1 MKNYMYNSLVGL
13 VAAFLLMVSLKAA
26 GQKNELAFLQ
36 NSVENYTKNNLQE
49 KLYVHTD
56 KNFYV
61 ANEICWFKIYNV
73 DAIFNKPLNISKVAY
88 VELIDNNNK
97 AVWQEKIALTE
108 GTGNG
113 SILIPNAIT
122 TGNYTLRAYTNWM
135 KNFNASFFFEKK
147 ISILNPSLTQENNY
161 TPSKENYSIQIFPEG
176 GNLVAGQLA
185 KVAFKIADQF
195 GKGIQAKGYLL
206 NEKGDTIT
214 KCNTSSLG
222 IGSMGMGSFTFTPQS
237 NQGYSLSLTTNDD
250 KIINQKLPNIFEKGY
265 TLSINNSGAESSLND
280 NTSTINISIAGVQ
293 FENTSIYLLV
303 HSRGIVSHT
312 AAGQIKNGSCN
323 LAIDKSTLNEGI
335 NIFTLFNQAKE
346 PVCERLYFS
355 YPKNVLETSLEIES
369 PILEKRRKVNLQIS
383 TKQRGNTFFTAA
395 NASMAVYKIDSIQS
409 LDDNNIQNYIW
420 LNSDLVGR
428 IENPGTYFQNVNNN
442 TLLAMDQLML
452 VNGWRRFKWEN
463 VLANATPSFKYLP
476 EYAGSIIT
484 GKMVQKGTTT
494 PAKEITGFI
503 AMPSKNTLFKAGI
516 SGENGNIKFEFPQL
530 YNDGQLILQA
540 DSSKYNAHK
549 IEIDNPFYVSKNN
562 SQLIEP
568 IMLPK
573 LNKEIIQQLNSSIE
587 IQNHFKA
594 DYLNR
599 FQSPIVD
606 SNAFYYKPDYTY
618 YLDLYA
624 RFTTMEEVIREYV
637 TPLSLSKNEGRF
649 QLAIYDNQNKRFF
662 DKAPLVL
669 LDGVPILNMDKFIE
683 YDPLKIRKLEVVS
696 RTYFSGNMAFNGI
709 ANFITYNG
717 KMEGYELDPR
727 ATLIDYKGLQIQREF
742 MAPVYENQ
750 AQIDSRSPDFRHLL
764 HWSANINTSTKGK
777 INTSFYTSD
786 LAGKYAIVVQ
796 GISKQGQPLYK
807 EITFIVQ

>member
-1 MKNYMYNSLVGL
+1 MKQYLYKSLVGL
-13 VAAFLLMVSLKAA
+13 LAAFLLMLSLQVA
-26 GQKNELAFLQ
+26 GQNKELSFLQ
-36 NSVENYTKNNLQE
+36 NSVENFTQNNLQE

-61 ANEICWFKIYNV
+61 TNEICWFKIYNV
-73 DAIFNKPLNISKVAY
+73 DAIFNKPLNLSKVAY
-88 VELIDNNNK
+88 LELIDNKNK
-97 AVWQEKIALTE
+97 AVWQEKIALNE

-113 SILIPNAIT
+113 SILIPTSIA

-135 KNFNASFFFEKK
+135 KNFNEGFFFEKK

-176 GNLVAGQLA
+176 GNLVLGQAA
-185 KVAFKIADQF
+185 KLAFKIVNQF
-195 GKGIQAKGYLL
+195 GKGVQAKGYLI
-206 NEKGDTIT
+206 NGKGDTIT
-214 KCNTSSLG
+214 KCNTSSIG
-222 IGSMGMGSFTFTPQS
+222 IGSMGMGSFTFTPQA

-250 KIINQKLPNIFEKGY
+250 KIINQKLPNVFEKGY
-265 TLSINNSGAESSLND
+265 TLSLGNSAVNASNKINVK
-280 NTSTINISIAGVQ
+280 IAGIEL
-293 FENTSIYLLV
+293 ENTNVYLLV
-303 HSRGIVSHT
+303 HARGIVSHT
-312 AAGQIKNGSCN
+312 IAGQIKNGSCT
-323 LAIDKSTLNEGI
+323 LAIEKSTLNEGI
-335 NIFTLFNQAKE
+335 NIFTLFNQAQE
-346 PVCERLYFS
+346 PVCERLYFN
-355 YPKNVLETSLEIES
+355 YPKNVLETSLELES
-369 PILEKRRKVNLQIS
+369 PILEKRRKVNLQIA
-383 TKQRGNTFFTAA
+383 TKQGINGYAAA

-420 LNSDLVGR
+420 LSSDLTGS
-428 IENPGTYFQNVNNN
+428 IENPASYFQNNETN
-442 TLLAMDQLML
+442 TLLAMDELML

-463 VLANATPSFKYLP
+463 VLANTSPSFKYLP

-484 GKMVQKGTTT
+484 GKMVQKGTNT
-494 PAKEITGFI
+494 PVKEIAGFI

-516 SGENGNIKFEFPQL
+516 SDENGNIKFEFPQL

-540 DSSKYNAHK
+540 DSSKYNANK
-549 IEIDNPFYVSKNN
+549 IEIDNPFYISKNN

-573 LNKEIIQQLNSSIE
+573 LNKEIIQQLNSNIE
-587 IQNHFKA
+587 IQNHFKV
-594 DYLNR
+594 DYQNH
-599 FQSPIVD
+599 FQSPTID

-637 TPLSLSKNEGRF
+637 TPLTLTKNEGRF
-649 QLAIYDNQNKRFF
+649 QLAVYDDQNKHFF

-764 HWSANINTSTKGK
+764 NWSPNINTSKKGK
-777 INTSFYTSD
+777 INTAFYTSD
-786 LAGKYAIVVQ
+786 VAGKYAIVIQ
-796 GISKQGQPLYK
+796 GITKEGQPIYK
-807 EITFIVQ
+807 QTTFTVK

>member
-1 MKNYMYNSLVGL
+1 MKQQIYNSMVGL
-13 VAAFLLMVSLKAA
+13 MAAFLLMISFQAS
-26 GQKNELAFLQ
+26 GQKSELIFLQ

-88 VELIDNNNK
+88 LELIDNNGK
-97 AVWQEKIALTE
+97 AVWQEKIALKE
-108 GTGNG
+108 GSGNG
-113 SILIPNAIT
+113 SILIPSVIT

-161 TPSKENYSIQIFPEG
+161 TPTKEIYSIQIFPEG
-176 GNLVAGQLA
+176 GNLVAGQLS
-185 KVAFKIADQF
+185 KVAFKITNQF

-214 KCNTSSLG
+214 QCNTSSIG
-222 IGSMGMGSFTFTPQS
+222 IGSMGMGSFTFTPQT
-237 NQGYSLSLTTNDD
+237 NQGYSLSLTSNDD
-250 KIINQKLPNIFEKGY
+250 KIINQKLPNVFNKGY
-265 TLSINNSGAESSLND
+265 TLSLGNSATD
-280 NTSTINISIAGVQ
+280 ATSTINISIAGLQ
-293 FENTSIYLLV
+293 LENTSVYLLV
-303 HSRGIVSHT
+303 HARGIVSHT
-312 AAGQIKNGSCN
+312 IASQIMNGSSS
-323 LAIDKSTLNEGI
+323 LSIDKTALNEGI

-346 PVCERLYFS
+346 PVCERLYFN
-355 YPKNVLETSLEIES
+355 YPKNVLETSLELES
-369 PILEKRRKVNLQIS
+369 AVLAKRRKVNLQIAA
-383 TKQRGNTFFTAA
+383 KHGMNGFTAA
-395 NASMAVYKIDSIQS
+395 NASMAVYKIDSIQN
-409 LDDNNIQNYIW
+409 LDDHTIQNYIW
-420 LNSDLVGR
+420 LHSDLVGS
-428 IENPGTYFQNVNNN
+428 IENPGAYFQNVNTN

-452 VNGWRRFKWEN
+452 VNGYRRFKWEN

-476 EYAGSIIT
+476 ELAGSIIT
-484 GKMVQKGTTT
+484 GKMVQKGTNT
-494 PAKEITGFI
+494 AVKDITGFVS
-503 AMPSKNTLFKAGI
+503 MPSKNTLFKAGI
-516 SGENGNIKFEFPQL
+516 SDENGHIQFEFPQL

-540 DSSKYNAHK
+540 DSSKYYAHK
-549 IEIDNPFYVSKNN
+549 IEIDNPFYTSKNN

-568 IMLPK
+568 IILPK
-573 LNKEIIQQLNSSIE
+573 LNKEIIQQLNSNIE

-599 FQSPIVD
+599 FQAPSLD

-637 TPLSLSKNEGRF
+637 TPMTLSKNRGRF
-649 QLAIYDNQNKRFF
+649 QLAVYDDQNKRFF

-696 RTYFSGNMAFNGI
+696 RTYFLGNLAFNGI
-709 ANFITYNG
+709 ANFLTYDG

-764 HWSANINTSTKGK
+764 HWSANINTSSKGK
-777 INTSFYTSD
+777 INTAFYTSD
-786 LAGKYAIVVQ
+786 VPGKYAIVLQ

-807 EITFIVQ
+807 EITFIVK

>member
-1 MKNYMYNSLVGL
+1 MKKYIYNSLVGL
-13 VAAFLLMVSLKAA
+13 VAAFLLMVSLQVA
-26 GQKNELAFLQ
+26 GQNKELLTLQ

-97 AVWQEKIALTE
+97 AVWQEKIALNE

-113 SILIPNAIT
+113 SILIPSAIV

-185 KVAFKIADQF
+185 KVAFKIANQF

-222 IGSMGMGSFTFTPQS
+222 IGSMGMGSFTFTPQTS
-237 NQGYSLSLTTNDD
+237 QGYSLSLTTNDD
-250 KIINQKLPNIFEKGY
+250 KIINQKLPNVFEKGY
-265 TLSINNSGAESSLND
+265 TLSLGNSAAEVSPND
-280 NTSTINISIAGVQ
+280 NASSINISIAGLQ
-293 FENTSIYLLV
+293 LENTSVYLLV
-303 HSRGIVSHT
+303 HARGIVSHT
-312 AAGQIKNGSCN
+312 IAGQIKNGSCN
-323 LAIDKSTLNEGI
+323 LTIDKSKLNEGI
-335 NIFTLFNQAKE
+335 NIFTLFNQAQE

-383 TKQRGNTFFTAA
+383 TKGGNTFTAA

-503 AMPSKNTLFKAGI
+503 AMPGKNTLFKAGI
-516 SGENGNIKFEFPQL
+516 SDENGHIQFEFPQL

-549 IEIDNPFYVSKNN
+549 IEIDNPFYISKNN

-573 LNKEIIQQLNSSIE
+573 LNKEIIQELNSNVE

-599 FQSPIVD
+599 FQSPTID

-649 QLAIYDNQNKRFF
+649 QLAVYDDQNKRFF

-750 AQIDSRSPDFRHLL
+750 AQIDNRSPDFRHLL
-764 HWSANINTSTKGK
+764 HWSANINTSSKGK
-777 INTSFYTSD
+777 INTAFYTSD
-786 LAGKYAIVVQ
+786 LAGKYAIVLQ

>member
-1 MKNYMYNSLVGL
+1 MKQHIYNSMVGL
-13 VAAFLLMVSLKAA
+13 MAAFLLMISLQAA
-26 GQKNELAFLQ
+26 GQKNELIFLQ

-49 KLYVHTD
+49 KIYVHTD

-113 SILIPNAIT
+113 SILIPSAIA

-161 TPSKENYSIQIFPEG
+161 TPTKENYSIQIFPEG
-176 GNLVAGQLA
+176 GNLVAGQFS
-185 KVAFKIADQF
+185 KVAFKIVNQF

-214 KCNTSSLG
+214 SCNTSSLG
-222 IGSMGMGSFTFTPQS
+222 IGSMGMGSFTFTPQA
-237 NQGYSLSLTTNDD
+237 NQGYGLSLTTNDD
-250 KIINQKLPNIFEKGY
+250 KIINQKLPNVFDKGY
-265 TLSINNSGAESSLND
+265 TLSLGNSAAAVSPND
-280 NTSTINISIAGVQ
+280 NASRVNISIAGLAL
-293 FENTSIYLLV
+293 ENTSVYLLV
-303 HSRGIVSHT
+303 HARGIVSH
-312 AAGQIKNGSCN
+312 AIAGQIKNGSSN
-323 LAIDKSTLNEGI
+323 LTIDKSTLNEGI

-346 PVCERLYFS
+346 PVCERLYFN

-369 PILEKRRKVNLQIS
+369 PVLAKRRKVNLQIA
-383 TKQRGNTFFTAA
+383 TKQGINGFTAA

-409 LDDNNIQNYIW
+409 LDENNIQNYIW

-428 IENPGTYFQNVNNN
+428 IENPGAYFQNVNNN

-452 VNGWRRFKWEN
+452 VNGYRRFKWEN
-463 VLANATPSFKYLP
+463 VLANTTPSFKYLP

-494 PAKEITGFI
+494 AAKEVTGFVS
-503 AMPSKNTLFKAGI
+503 MPSKNTLFKAGI
-516 SGENGNIKFEFPQL
+516 SDENGHIQFEFPQL

-549 IEIDNPFYVSKNN
+549 IEIDNPFYISKNN

-573 LNKEIIQQLNSSIE
+573 LNKEIIQQLNSNVE
-587 IQNHFKA
+587 IQNYFKA

-599 FQSPIVD
+599 FQSPSLD

-637 TPLSLSKNEGRF
+637 TPITLSKNEGRF
-649 QLAIYDNQNKRFF
+649 QLAVYDDQNKRFF

-669 LDGVPILNMDKFIE
+669 LDGVPILNIDKFIE

-696 RTYFSGNMAFNGI
+696 RTYFSGDLAFNGI

-742 MAPVYENQ
+742 IAPVYENQ
-750 AQIDSRSPDFRHLL
+750 AQIDNRSPDFRHLL
-764 HWSANINTSTKGK
+764 HWSANINTSSKGK
-777 INTSFYTSD
+777 INTAFYTSD
-786 LAGKYAIVVQ
+786 LPGKYAIVLQ

>member
-1 MKNYMYNSLVGL
+1 MKQQIYNSMVGL
-13 VAAFLLMVSLKAA
+13 VSAFLLMISLQVS
-26 GQKNELAFLQ
+26 GQKSELIFLE
-36 NSVENYTKNNLQE
+36 NSLENYTKNNLQE
-49 KLYVHTD
+49 KLFVHTD

-88 VELIDNNNK
+88 LELIDNNGK
-97 AVWQEKIALTE
+97 SVWQEKIALKE

-113 SILIPNAIT
+113 SILIPSVIA
-122 TGNYTLRAYTNWM
+122 TGNYTLRTYTNWM

-161 TPSKENYSIQIFPEG
+161 TPTKENYSIQIFPEG
-176 GNLVAGQLA
+176 GNLVAGQLS
-185 KVAFKIADQF
+185 KVAFKITNQF

-214 KCNTSSLG
+214 QCNTSSIG
-222 IGSMGMGSFTFTPQS
+222 IGSMGMGSFTFTPQI
-237 NQGYSLSLTTNDD
+237 NQGYSLSLTTNDE
-250 KIINQKLPNIFEKGY
+250 KIINQKLPNVFNKGY
-265 TLSINNSGAESSLND
+265 TLSLGNSATD
-280 NTSTINISIAGVQ
+280 ATSTINISIAGLQ
-293 FENTSIYLLV
+293 LENTNVYLLV
-303 HSRGIVSHT
+303 HARGIVSHT
-312 AAGQIKNGSCN
+312 IAGQIINGSSS
-323 LAIDKSTLNEGI
+323 LTIDKSALNEGI

-346 PVCERLYFS
+346 PVCERLYFN
-355 YPKNVLETSLEIES
+355 YPKNVLETSLELES
-369 PILEKRRKVNLQIS
+369 AVLAKRRKVNLQIAA
-383 TKQRGNTFFTAA
+383 KHGMNGFTAA
-395 NASMAVYKIDSIQS
+395 NASMAVYKIDSIQN
-409 LDDNNIQNYIW
+409 LDDHTIQNYIW
-420 LNSDLVGR
+420 LHSDLVGS
-428 IENPGTYFQNVNNN
+428 IENPGAYFQNVNTN

-452 VNGWRRFKWEN
+452 VNGYRRFKWEN

-476 EYAGSIIT
+476 ELAGSIIT
-484 GKMVQKGTTT
+484 GKMVQKGTNT
-494 PAKEITGFI
+494 AVKDITGFVS
-503 AMPSKNTLFKAGI
+503 MPSKNTLFKAGI
-516 SGENGNIKFEFPQL
+516 SDENGHIQFEFPQL

-540 DSSKYNAHK
+540 DSSKYYAHK
-549 IEIDNPFYVSKNN
+549 IEIDNPFYTSKNN

-568 IMLPK
+568 IILPK
-573 LNKEIIQQLNSSIE
+573 LNKELIQQLNSNIE

-599 FQSPIVD
+599 FQAPSLD

-637 TPLSLSKNEGRF
+637 TPMTLSKNRGRF
-649 QLAIYDNQNKRFF
+649 QLAVYDDQNKRFF

-696 RTYFSGNMAFNGI
+696 RTYFLGNLAFNGI
-709 ANFITYNG
+709 ANFLTYDG

-727 ATLIDYKGLQIQREF
+727 ATLIDYKGLQVQREF

-764 HWSANINTSTKGK
+764 HWSANINTSSKGK
-777 INTSFYTSD
+777 INAAFYTSD
-786 LAGKYAIVVQ
+786 VPGKYAIVLQ

-807 EITFIVQ
+807 EITFIVK

>member
-1 MKNYMYNSLVGL
+1 MYNSLVGL

>member
-1 MKNYMYNSLVGL
+1 MKKYIYNSLVGL

-26 GQKNELAFLQ
+26 GQNKELLTLQ

-97 AVWQEKIALTE
+97 AVWQEKIALNE

-113 SILIPNAIT
+113 SILIPSAIV

-161 TPSKENYSIQIFPEG
+161 TPIKENYSIQIFPEG

-185 KVAFKIADQF
+185 KVAFKIANQF

-222 IGSMGMGSFTFTPQS
+222 IGSMGMGSFTFTPQTS
-237 NQGYSLSLTTNDD
+237 QGYSLSLTTNDD
-250 KIINQKLPNIFEKGY
+250 KIINEKLPNVFEKGY
-265 TLSINNSGAESSLND
+265 TLSLGNSAAEVSPND
-280 NTSTINISIAGVQ
+280 NTSTINISIAGLQ
-293 FENTSIYLLV
+293 LENTSVYLLV
-303 HSRGIVSHT
+303 HARGIVSHT
-312 AAGQIKNGSCN
+312 IAGQIKNGSCN
-323 LAIDKSTLNEGI
+323 LTIDKSKLNEGI

-383 TKQRGNTFFTAA
+383 TKQGGNIFTAA

-420 LNSDLVGR
+420 LNSDLIGR

-476 EYAGSIIT
+476 ELTGSIIT

-516 SGENGNIKFEFPQL
+516 SDENGHIQFEFPQL

-549 IEIDNPFYVSKNN
+549 IEIDNPFYISKNN

-573 LNKEIIQQLNSSIE
+573 LNKEIIQELNTNVE

-599 FQSPIVD
+599 FQSPTID

-742 MAPVYENQ
+742 IAPVYENQ
-750 AQIDSRSPDFRHLL
+750 AQIDNRSPDFRHLL
-764 HWSANINTSTKGK
+764 HWSANINTSSKGK
-777 INTSFYTSD
+777 INTAFYTSD
-786 LAGKYAIVVQ
+786 LAGKYAIVLQ

-807 EITFIVQ
+807 EITFIVE

>member
-1 MKNYMYNSLVGL
+1 MKQQIYNSMVGL
-13 VAAFLLMVSLKAA
+13 VATFLLMISLQVS
-26 GQKNELAFLQ
+26 GQKSELTFLQ
-36 NSVENYTKNNLQE
+36 NSFENYTKNNLQE

-88 VELIDNNNK
+88 LELIDNNGK
-97 AVWQEKIALTE
+97 AVWQEKIALKE

-113 SILIPNAIT
+113 SILIPSVIAT
-122 TGNYTLRAYTNWM
+122 SNYTLRAYTNWM

-161 TPSKENYSIQIFPEG
+161 TPTKENYSIQIFPEG
-176 GNLVAGQLA
+176 GNLVAGQLS
-185 KVAFKIADQF
+185 KVAFKITNQF

-214 KCNTSSLG
+214 QCNTSSLG
-222 IGSMGMGSFTFTPQS
+222 IGSMGMGSFTFTPQI

-250 KIINQKLPNIFEKGY
+250 KIINQKLPNIFNKGY
-265 TLSINNSGAESSLND
+265 TLSLGNSATD
-280 NTSTINISIAGVQ
+280 ATSTINISIAGLQ
-293 FENTSIYLLV
+293 LENTNVYLLV
-303 HSRGIVSHT
+303 HARGIVSHT
-312 AAGQIKNGSCN
+312 IAGQIINGSSS
-323 LAIDKSTLNEGI
+323 LTIDKSALNEGI

-346 PVCERLYFS
+346 PVCERLYFN
-355 YPKNVLETSLEIES
+355 YPKNVLETSLELES
-369 PILEKRRKVNLQIS
+369 TVLAKRRKVNLQIAA
-383 TKQRGNTFFTAA
+383 KHGMNGFTAA
-395 NASMAVYKIDSIQS
+395 NASMAVYKIDSIQN
-409 LDDNNIQNYIW
+409 LDDHTIQNYIW
-420 LNSDLVGR
+420 LNSDLVGS
-428 IENPGTYFQNVNNN
+428 IENPGAYFQNVNTN

-452 VNGWRRFKWEN
+452 VNGYRRFKWEN

-476 EYAGSIIT
+476 ELAGSIIT
-484 GKMVQKGTTT
+484 GKMVQKGTNT
-494 PAKEITGFI
+494 AVKDITGFVS
-503 AMPSKNTLFKAGI
+503 MPSKNTLFKAGI
-516 SGENGNIKFEFPQL
+516 SDENGHIQFEFPQL

-540 DSSKYNAHK
+540 DSSKYYAHK
-549 IEIDNPFYVSKNN
+549 IEIDNPFYISKNN

-573 LNKEIIQQLNSSIE
+573 LNKEIIQQLNSNIE

-599 FQSPIVD
+599 FQIPSLD

-637 TPLSLSKNEGRF
+637 TPMTLSKNRGRY
-649 QLAIYDNQNKRFF
+649 QLAVYDDQNKRFF

-696 RTYFSGNMAFNGI
+696 RTYFLGNLAFSGI
-709 ANFITYNG
+709 ANFITYDG

-742 MAPVYENQ
+742 IAPVYENQ

-764 HWSANINTSTKGK
+764 HWSANINTSSKGK
-777 INTSFYTSD
+777 INTAFYTSD
-786 LAGKYAIVVQ
+786 VPGKYAIVLQ

-807 EITFIVQ
+807 EITFSVK

>member
-1 MKNYMYNSLVGL
+1 MKKQIYNSMVGL
-13 VAAFLLMVSLKAA
+13 MAAFLLMISFQAS
-26 GQKNELAFLQ
+26 GQKSELIFLQ

-49 KLYVHTD
+49 KLFVHTD

-61 ANEICWFKIYNV
+61 TNEICWFKIYNV

-88 VELIDNNNK
+88 LELIDNNGK
-97 AVWQEKIALTE
+97 AVWQEKIALKE

-113 SILIPNAIT
+113 SILMPSVIA

-135 KNFNASFFFEKK
+135 KNFNTSFFFEKK

-161 TPSKENYSIQIFPEG
+161 TPTKESYSIQIFPEG
-176 GNLVAGQLA
+176 GNLVAGQLS
-185 KVAFKIADQF
+185 KVAFKITNQF

-214 KCNTSSLG
+214 QCNTSAIG
-222 IGSMGMGSFTFTPQS
+222 IGSMGMGSFTFTPQT
-237 NQGYSLSLTTNDD
+237 NQGYSLSLTTNDE
-250 KIINQKLPNIFEKGY
+250 KIINQKLPNIFNKGY
-265 TLSINNSGAESSLND
+265 TLSLGNSATDAS
-280 NTSTINISIAGVQ
+280 STINISIAGLQ
-293 FENTSIYLLV
+293 LENTNVYLLV
-303 HSRGIVSHT
+303 HARGIVSHT
-312 AAGQIKNGSCN
+312 IAGQIINGSSS
-323 LAIDKSTLNEGI
+323 LSIDKNALNEGI

-346 PVCERLYFS
+346 PVCERLYFN
-355 YPKNVLETSLEIES
+355 YPKNVLETSLELES
-369 PILEKRRKVNLQIS
+369 AVLAKRRKVNLQIAA
-383 TKQRGNTFFTAA
+383 KHGMNGFTAA
-395 NASMAVYKIDSIQS
+395 NASMAVYKIDSIQN
-409 LDDNNIQNYIW
+409 LDDHTIQNYIW
-420 LNSDLVGR
+420 LNSELVGS
-428 IENPGTYFQNVNNN
+428 IENPGAYFQNINNN

-452 VNGWRRFKWEN
+452 VNGYRRFKWEN

-476 EYAGSIIT
+476 ELAGSIIT
-484 GKMVQKGTTT
+484 GKMVQKGTNT
-494 PAKEITGFI
+494 AVKDITGFVS
-503 AMPSKNTLFKAGI
+503 MPSKNTLFKAGI
-516 SGENGNIKFEFPQL
+516 SDENGHIQFEFPQL

-540 DSSKYNAHK
+540 DSSKYYAHK
-549 IEIDNPFYVSKNN
+549 IEIDNPFYISKNN

-573 LNKEIIQQLNSSIE
+573 LNKEIIQQLNSNIE

-599 FQSPIVD
+599 FQAPSLD

-624 RFTTMEEVIREYV
+624 RFTTMEEVIREFV
-637 TPLSLSKNEGRF
+637 TPMTLSKNRGRF
-649 QLAIYDNQNKRFF
+649 QLAVYDDQNKRFF

-696 RTYFSGNMAFNGI
+696 RTYFLGNLAFNGI
-709 ANFITYNG
+709 ANFITYDG

-764 HWSANINTSTKGK
+764 HWSANINTSSKGK
-777 INTSFYTSD
+777 INTAFYTSD
-786 LAGKYAIVVQ
+786 VPGKYAIVLQ

-807 EITFIVQ
+807 EITFIVK